1 MTGEGGGVGSNTVAG
16 NGRRTGSLSSG
27 SRTSNTT
34 ITTPSTHST
43 ASTASAV
50 STRRRVSV
58 NGSRPPPAPGSAG
71 ARSAS
76 QYGTK
81 SGPCGSPSSVPPT
94 STGSRNRSAPGP
106 FGRYGVATHGARPR
120 SAASTRGTPPAPP
133 ASAPRPRHNSPRRP
147 DACLTAETNRSRAA
161 PSSAAPLVSNAIDTA
176 RPSAACP
183 RYTNPA
189 GAACKRAC
197 TTKGPTRGGS
207 PYCNGAVTLTVTASI
222 FPDTRLRARFRK
234 SWGRLVNMASMSV
247 AEDLPSGTDAA
258 ALREALQEVRK
269 VIVGQDHMVERLLVA
284 LLARGHCLLEGV
296 PGVAKTL
303 AASTLA
309 TVVGGTF
316 ARIQFTPDLVP
327 SDIVGTR
334 VYHPSSEQ
342 FDVELGPVFVN
353 FLLADEINRAPAKV
367 QSALLEVMAER
378 QVTLAGVTHPLPK
391 PFIVL
396 ATQNP
401 IESEGVYPL
410 PEVQRDR
417 FLFRVR
423 VHHPS
428 AHEEMEI
435 LQRMSVTPPTPR
447 QILDPD
453 RLLALQQQ
461 AEQVSVHQLVAD
473 YVVRLVMAT
482 RSPAD
487 YGLAPLDDTIE
498 IGVSPRATLGL
509 VAAGRALALLRG
521 RDYLL
526 PDDVRDVAVDVMA
539 HRLMLT
545 FDAIADGVD
554 PEQVIRQ
561 ILHAVPPP
569 LVVWNNQR

>member
-1 MTGEGGGVGSNTVAG
+1 
-16 NGRRTGSLSSG
+16 
-27 SRTSNTT
+27 
-34 ITTPSTHST
+34 
-43 ASTASAV
+43 
-50 STRRRVSV
+50 
-58 NGSRPPPAPGSAG
+58 
-71 ARSAS
+71 
-76 QYGTK
+76 
-81 SGPCGSPSSVPPT
+81 
-94 STGSRNRSAPGP
+94 
-106 FGRYGVATHGARPR
+106 
-120 SAASTRGTPPAPP
+120 
-133 ASAPRPRHNSPRRP
+133 
-147 DACLTAETNRSRAA
+147 
-161 PSSAAPLVSNAIDTA
+161 
-176 RPSAACP
+176 
-183 RYTNPA
+183 
-189 GAACKRAC
+189 
-197 TTKGPTRGGS
+197 
-207 PYCNGAVTLTVTASI
+207 
-222 FPDTRLRARFRK
+222 
-234 SWGRLVNMASMSV
+234 MSV
-247 AEDLPSGTDAA
+247 AEELPGGNDAA
-258 ALREALQEVRK
+258 LLRQSLDEVRR
-269 VIVGQDHMVERLLVA
+269 VIVGQDHMVERLIVA

-327 SDIVGTR
+327 SDIIGTR
-334 VYHPSSEQ
+334 VYHPSNEK

-423 VHHPS
+423 VPHPS
-428 AHEEMEI
+428 AHEELEI
-435 LQRMSVTPPTPR
+435 LHRMSVKPPVPER
-447 QILDPD
+447 VLDPD
-453 RLLALQQQ
+453 KLLALQEA
-461 AEQVSVHQLVAD
+461 AEQISVHQLVAD
-473 YVVRLVMAT
+473 YVVRLVMST
-482 RSPAD
+482 RAPAE
-487 YGLAPLDDTIE
+487 YGLGDLAETIE

-526 PDDVRDVAVDVMA
+526 PDDVRDVAVDVMS
-539 HRLMLT
+539 HRMMLT
-545 FDAIADGVD
+545 FDALADGVD
-554 PEQVIRQ
+554 PEQVVKQ

-569 LVVWNNQR
+569 LVVWNQNR

>member
-1 MTGEGGGVGSNTVAG
+1 MTVAEEEPG
-16 NGRRTGSLSSG
+16 
-27 SRTSNTT
+27 TS
-34 ITTPSTHST
+34 
-43 ASTASAV
+43 
-50 STRRRVSV
+50 
-58 NGSRPPPAPGSAG
+58 
-71 ARSAS
+71 
-76 QYGTK
+76 
-81 SGPCGSPSSVPPT
+81 
-94 STGSRNRSAPGP
+94 
-106 FGRYGVATHGARPR
+106 VA
-120 SAASTRGTPPAPP
+120 
-133 ASAPRPRHNSPRRP
+133 
-147 DACLTAETNRSRAA
+147 RAA
-161 PSSAAPLVSNAIDTA
+161 DGN
-176 RPSAACP
+176 
-183 RYTNPA
+183 
-189 GAACKRAC
+189 
-197 TTKGPTRGGS
+197 
-207 PYCNGAVTLTVTASI
+207 
-222 FPDTRLRARFRK
+222 
-234 SWGRLVNMASMSV
+234 
-247 AEDLPSGTDAA
+247 TDADLG
-258 ALREALQEVRK
+258 ALREALSEVRR

-334 VYHPSSEQ
+334 VYHPSSER

-378 QVTLAGVTHPLPK
+378 QVTLAGVTHRLPR
-391 PFIVL
+391 PFVVL

-417 FLFRVR
+417 FLFKVR
-423 VHHPS
+423 VAHPT
-428 AHEEMEI
+428 AHEELEI
-435 LQRMSVTPPTPR
+435 LHRMSVTPPVPEKV
-447 QILDPD
+447 LDPD
-453 RLLALQQQ
+453 RLLALQQT
-461 AEQVSVHQLVAD
+461 AEEVSVHQLVAD

-482 RSPAD
+482 RNPAE
-487 YGLAPLDDTIE
+487 YGLRELEETIE

-526 PDDVRDVAVDVMA
+526 PDDIRDVAVDVMS

-545 FDAIADGVD
+545 FDALADGIE
-554 PEQVIRQ
+554 PEDVIRQ
-561 ILHAVPPP
+561 ILLSVPPP
-569 LVVWNNQR
+569 LVVWNQGQR